1 MAFNFLRRDKSHE
14 TGMFGDVEVLT
25 ASYQEPQSETAS
37 YQEPVDLEPSM
48 YTKTIKVLLY
58 VAAFLLP
65 LFFLPWTTGAT
76 ELNKQMLLVICSGV
90 GLILWLVNIVSQG
103 RLSWRSNPLEV
114 AVISFL
120 GAATLSTI
128 FSLAK
133 FKSIF
138 GTSGSSSSALITMVA
153 LTVFYFLAV
162 NVIEAKGKFLKKL
175 LAGSFALALL
185 YGLLQML
192 GLTILGGQF
201 ASRSFTT
208 VGSLNTLGI
217 LAGLALPFYSK
228 LKINEGWAR
237 YLFLDKVGI
246 ILSLAILVILNWW
259 VLWAVAISG
268 MVALIILENMRA
280 VKFKMSRFLLPMTV
294 IVLGVFLAV
303 VGFNIS
309 GLKNNFPIEVAPS
322 YSLTSKVS
330 LSALKDNLIFGYGPE
345 NFSIAFDK
353 YGAKSLAD
361 TTLSSVKFADGTSE
375 ALNMIVHGGLV
386 GVLAFLFLVWS
397 FIWGVFKAK
406 RQIHAD
412 ESGEAVA
419 MISLAFAG
427 LVGLFLYPFNISLM
441 FVFFVALALMT
452 LALWGD
458 FRRVYNVEEK
468 AWLSMVA
475 SLGFIVGLIVV
486 LVGAY
491 YGVAIYLADAKYA
504 QAVTILNKPDADI
517 QKAADKLSEAINW
530 NGLDDRYF
538 RSGSQVALG
547 LLNKEINR
555 TPEKNEDQQA
565 RTTKIQNL
573 ETSAVN
579 LARQATIIS
588 PKESNNWVNLGGVYQ
603 SLMGLIDGVDK
614 FAAESYAKG
623 IELRPDDAS
632 YYLNLG
638 NVYMAKSDIANQLVQ
653 AGGAQAEQAK
663 KDSSEALLKAEEVLK
678 KAVDISGNYGL
689 AIYNLGIVYDRE
701 GKTGEAIKQLE
712 KVAPANTNQPGLFF
726 ELGLL
731 YYRDNQKDKAIG
743 AMQQAILLS
752 PEYANARWYLASIYE
767 ERKEYDLAIEQLEK
781 ILAVEANKDNETV
794 KTKLQ
799 ALLNARDSNV
809 KTPVNKAIDQKPL

>member
-1 MAFNFLRRDKSHE
+1 
-14 TGMFGDVEVLT
+14 
-25 ASYQEPQSETAS
+25 
-37 YQEPVDLEPSM
+37 
-48 YTKTIKVLLY
+48 
-58 VAAFLLP
+58 
-65 LFFLPWTTGAT
+65 
-76 ELNKQMLLVICSGV
+76 
-90 GLILWLVNIVSQG
+90 
-103 RLSWRSNPLEV
+103 
-114 AVISFL
+114 
-120 GAATLSTI
+120 
-128 FSLAK
+128 
-133 FKSIF
+133 
-138 GTSGSSSSALITMVA
+138 
-153 LTVFYFLAV
+153 
-162 NVIEAKGKFLKKL
+162 
-175 LAGSFALALL
+175 
-185 YGLLQML
+185 
-192 GLTILGGQF
+192 
-201 ASRSFTT
+201 
-208 VGSLNTLGI
+208 
-217 LAGLALPFYSK
+217 
-228 LKINEGWAR
+228 
-237 YLFLDKVGI
+237 
-246 ILSLAILVILNWW
+246 
-259 VLWAVAISG
+259 
-268 MVALIILENMRA
+268 
-280 VKFKMSRFLLPMTV
+280 
-294 IVLGVFLAV
+294 
-303 VGFNIS
+303 
-309 GLKNNFPIEVAPS
+309 
-322 YSLTSKVS
+322 
-330 LSALKDNLIFGYGPE
+330 
-345 NFSIAFDK
+345 
-353 YGAKSLAD
+353 
-361 TTLSSVKFADGTSE
+361 
-375 ALNMIVHGGLV
+375 
-386 GVLAFLFLVWS
+386 
-397 FIWGVFKAK
+397 
-406 RQIHAD
+406 
-412 ESGEAVA
+412 
-419 MISLAFAG
+419 
-427 LVGLFLYPFNISLM
+427 
-441 FVFFVALALMT
+441 
-452 LALWGD
+452 
-458 FRRVYNVEEK
+458 
-468 AWLSMVA
+468 
-475 SLGFIVGLIVV
+475 
-486 LVGAY
+486 
-491 YGVAIYLADAKYA
+491 
-504 QAVTILNKPDADI
+504 
-517 QKAADKLSEAINW
+517 
-530 NGLDDRYF
+530 
-538 RSGSQVALG
+538 

-809 KTPVNKAIDQKPL
+809 KTPVNKAIDQKPLP